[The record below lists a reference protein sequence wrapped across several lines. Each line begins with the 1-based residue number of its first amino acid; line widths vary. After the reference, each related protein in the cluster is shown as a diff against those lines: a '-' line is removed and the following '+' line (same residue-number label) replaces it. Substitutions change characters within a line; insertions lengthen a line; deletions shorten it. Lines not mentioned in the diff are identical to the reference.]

1 MYLNLSDHCRTETM
15 AQSRFEKI
23 GTIYSRVM
31 GLYKSGA
38 IKSEQVP
45 LWVPIYEA
53 FPPKYEPR
61 YDRIADDKPVIK
73 ILYPEDKVRAKFYKT
88 FGDWEVV
95 NLLDNKKPT
104 SQLFVDKYMEICQT
118 SDNFSEQELWD
129 RTVSDLENSGIDLMG
144 TKGASEVKIDEV
156 SAPTRKISFKDM
168 FNEETK

>member
-1 MYLNLSDHCRTETM
+1 M

-53 FPPKYEPR
+53 FPPKYDPR
-61 YDRIADDKPVIK
+61 WDRVAEQKPVIK
-73 ILYPEDKVRAKFYKT
+73 VLYPEDKVRAKYYKT

-95 NLLDNKKPT
+95 SLFDNKKPT
-104 SQLFVDKYMEICQT
+104 SQLFVDKFLEL
-118 SDNFSEQELWD
+118 SRSGDLSEQELWD
-129 RTVSDLENSGIDLMG
+129 RTVSDLENSGVDLSG
-144 TKGASEVKIDEV
+144 NNRTSEVKSDDD
-156 SAPTRKISFKDM
+156 SKTRKLSVSFKDM

>member
-1 MYLNLSDHCRTETM
+1 MIIAEAM

-61 YDRIADDKPVIK
+61 YDRIAEDKPVIK
-73 ILYPEDKVRAKFYKT
+73 VLYPEDKVRAKFYKT

-95 NLLDNKKPT
+95 NLFDNKKPT
-104 SQLFVDKYMEICQT
+104 SQMFVDKYMEISQS
-118 SDNFSEQELWD
+118 SDHSNMSEQECWD
-129 RTVSDLENSGIDLMG
+129 RTVSDLENRGIDLTG
-144 TKGASEVKIDEV
+144 TKAASSEVKIDEV
-156 SAPTRKISFKDM
+156 SASTKKISFKDM